1 MHTCIQYQPPVGYKF
16 SDLNPE
22 IHNGIPWHLLD
33 WAGEFMIFLGGAVL
47 VGKSRLSKNCKKMS
61 GISNESKKYPW
72 RIPCLA
78 IVVQGH
84 NMLRKGCRLANIR
97 CEVEVF
103 QDDLV
108 WDDHGFSASKLK
120 KNNPHHQVKKSQMF
134 YILSSKC
141 YISTMA
147 SSEINTSWGKF
158 ELKRCPSNL
167 LHWATLLRELRPE
180 EISNFTREV
189 SSPWKMLRLTLKQA
203 HIQQLRLLKDGKVFL
218 FAACY
223 FPSFFID
230 VSFLK
235 MTVKIHLSQVDR
247 FRHSST
253 SASWS
258 RAHSSRAR
266 EPGALHMK
274 MSSCTCCLKRKYGI
288 NTHIPTDRT
297 VVGTPPCFNLL
308 QSLRN
313 CHHKAGRI

>member
-1 MHTCIQYQPPVGYKF
+1 MFQ
-16 SDLNPE
+16 
-22 IHNGIPWHLLD
+22 
-33 WAGEFMIFLGGAVL
+33 
-47 VGKSRLSKNCKKMS
+47 
-61 GISNESKKYPW
+61 KYPW
-72 RIPCLA
+72 RIPRLA

-120 KNNPHHQVKKSQMF
+120 KNKPHHQVKKSQMF
-134 YILSSKC
+134 YILSSRC
-141 YISTMA
+141 CISTMA
-147 SSEINTSWGKF
+147 SSEINTSWHSWGKF
-158 ELKRCPSNL
+158 ELERCPWTNL

-203 HIQQLRLLKDGKVFL
+203 HIQQLRLLKVGKVFFYL
-218 FAACY
+218 QHVIFHG
-223 FPSFFID
+223 
-230 VSFLK
+230 FLLMCLVIFK
-235 MTVKIHLSQVDR
+235 DDIKDPPYLYKIHTLKADESYSQVDR
-247 FRHSST
+247 KRFSST

-266 EPGALHMK
+266 EPGAIHVK
-274 MSSCTCCLKRKYGI
+274 MSYCTCCLKRKYGI